1 MHWDGKIILGDD
13 YLRTLIKNAKIFAEK
28 GHFVEALLIEDG
40 FVKKA
45 GSNAELAGES
55 VDTVLD
61 MEGRTILPGLN
72 DSHLHITMKGAAMNS
87 CDLIPA
93 KSIDDIIRLGREFLA
108 KNPDMKAMPGRG
120 WNQDYFATG
129 EKRMINRFDLDQIS
143 TEIPIV
149 FERTCGHVGVG
160 NTKALEILGVDENT
174 KVDGGEIEIGE
185 DGKPNGI
192 FNENAVQLIR
202 KAIPEKDMATREK
215 EFLMSMD
222 YSVSQGLTSVQS
234 CDVLGKDFKEV
245 FKLLHDLY
253 SEGKLKF
260 RYRHQ
265 YNFQDIE
272 DFKEYLKSE
281 HITGKYDEM
290 FFSKGAL
297 KLFKDGSLGARTA
310 YMKKEYADAPG
321 TFGVEA
327 LSDDQ
332 LQALVDLAVEND
344 ITVVTHAIGDAAVES
359 VMNAYENTMIEGK
372 NPLRHGIVHNQ
383 ITSMEQLERQTRL
396 QIPVMYQP
404 IFLDYDNRV
413 IEDRVGKELAKTSYA
428 FNTLYK
434 MGAPV
439 SLGTDSPVEDCNP
452 FQNIYCAV
460 NRKGLDGHPEGGY
473 YPEEAMTL
481 EDAIDA
487 YTVGSAFNEF
497 KEDVKGKLLPG
508 FVADLIVLDR
518 DIFSI
523 DPMEIK
529 NVKVVKTMVNG
540 KFVYER

>member
-1 MHWDGKIILGDD
+1 
-13 YLRTLIKNAKIFAEK
+13 
-28 GHFVEALLIEDG
+28 
-40 FVKKA
+40 
-45 GSNAELAGES
+45 
-55 VDTVLD
+55 
-61 MEGRTILPGLN
+61 
-72 DSHLHITMKGAAMNS
+72 
-87 CDLIPA
+87 
-93 KSIDDIIRLGREFLA
+93 
-108 KNPDMKAMPGRG
+108 
-120 WNQDYFATG
+120 
-129 EKRMINRFDLDQIS
+129 
-143 TEIPIV
+143 
-149 FERTCGHVGVG
+149 
-160 NTKALEILGVDENT
+160 
-174 KVDGGEIEIGE
+174 
-185 DGKPNGI
+185 
-192 FNENAVQLIR
+192 
-202 KAIPEKDMATREK
+202 
-215 EFLMSMD
+215 
-222 YSVSQGLTSVQS
+222 
-234 CDVLGKDFKEV
+234 
-245 FKLLHDLY
+245 
-253 SEGKLKF
+253 
-260 RYRHQ
+260 
-265 YNFQDIE
+265 
-272 DFKEYLKSE
+272 
-281 HITGKYDEM
+281 M

-297 KLFKDGSLGARTA
+297 KLFKDGSLSARTA

-359 VMNAYENTMIEGK
+359 VMNAYENTMIDGK

-529 NVKVVKTMVNG
+529 NVKVEKTMVNG